1 MGGSTSKN
9 SKSEQKQ
16 TESQTNAPPAWSQ
29 ALFQQGAS
37 DALSAYQNGQGGNV
51 YQGQRVADLSDTTK
65 SAIDGLANSANNF
78 DNDYLRQLMNNPTS
92 SASNLTKMAS
102 GDLIGNNS
110 AFNEAL
116 QNTLNNTA
124 TTINSQMAG
133 AGRYGS
139 GAHSGVLANNL
150 GQVATSALSNQY
162 NQDVKNM
169 LTANSQI
176 DSANQ
181 GQVAGAANYLGNESN
196 AWRNALNGG
205 QTLDDNAQ
213 AQVDADWQKWLE
225 DDNRDWSRL
234 NLLQNAATGF
244 SGNYGTSSG
253 SSQSQTTKKPSLL
266 DTAKTV
272 GGLIGKSDIRA
283 KENIVQI
290 GNRNGYPLYEFNYC
304 GQPQRYRGVMA
315 QDVLSIKPQAVLI
328 DESDGL
334 YCVDYS
340 EIGFAMELVH

>member
-1 MGGSTSKN
+1 MGGSTRKN
-9 SKSEQKQ
+9 SKTEQSQ
-16 TESQTNAPPAWSQ
+16 TQSQTNAPPAWSQ

-37 DALSAYQNGQGGNV
+37 DALNAYQNGQGGNV

-65 SAIDGLANSANNF
+65 SAIDGLTSSANNF
-78 DNDYLRQLMNNPTS
+78 NNDYLSQLINNPTS
-92 SASNLTKMAS
+92 SASNLAKMAS

-110 AFNEAL
+110 AFNDAL

-150 GQVATSALSNQY
+150 GQVATNALSNQY

-169 LTANSQI
+169 LSANNQI

-181 GQVAGAANYLGNESN
+181 SQVNGASNYYGSQSN

-205 QTLDDNAQ
+205 QALDDNAQ

-234 NLLQNAATGF
+234 NLLQNAASGF
-244 SGNYGTSSG
+244 SGNYGTTNSA
-253 SSQSQTTKKPSLL
+253 SQSQTTKKPS
-266 DTAKTV
+266 
-272 GGLIGKSDIRA
+272 
-283 KENIVQI
+283 
-290 GNRNGYPLYEFNYC
+290 
-304 GQPQRYRGVMA
+304 
-315 QDVLSIKPQAVLI
+315 
-328 DESDGL
+328 
-334 YCVDYS
+334 
-340 EIGFAMELVH
+340 H